1 MRKLNFLPWL
11 PTLAISSAACAMLS
25 FAGCGGGDAAPAA
38 NVPAAAPSAASSTAA
53 PATTPPAAE
62 SAQPVSPAQ
71 VGSTNT
77 GNPAATGNSNA
88 GAANQVAM
96 QQPGAADPQMPP
108 PVTAAE
114 LDAEVDINKVPQN
127 DPVELLKYMKAVGAT
142 NFPNTASQT
151 ELHAFANK
159 VYTNIMEAAD
169 RLLALPAATSE
180 QRRDAIQFKFHA
192 YEVLAQIN
200 PDQAEKLIAERTAL
214 ANKLTQDPDR
224 MLRTFGMLYMF
235 EYMLQDFASGKQE
248 LGNMVKEDA
257 LAIIGDPSAS
267 TQHLEVA
274 MNAANVFGQ
283 MGHSDV
289 AVEILTTARQSF
301 AKSQDKELVEASA
314 GLDDHILQWKIFG
327 AMMDAANGDEV
338 RGQEMLQLMQ
348 QLVDSFG
355 PESLEPVSTI
365 QAIEQKM
372 EEYNRLA
379 LAKSVND
386 LLLKNYSAHPNMEV
400 AASIRESAL
409 SANKRLG
416 LIGNPLPLVGSNL
429 DGTPFNWADYR
440 GRYVLVDFWATW
452 CGPCLQEIPNIQENF
467 VKYRER
473 GFEVVGINLDDD
485 PKALEQFFAKRQLP
499 WTTVVS
505 NDPSATGFDNV
516 NAVHCGVDGIPFL
529 VLVDPEGKV
538 VEINPRGERLG
549 EVLESIFAQQPP
561 AAEGAAAAAA
571 NANAGSAPIR

>member
-11 PTLAISSAACAMLS
+11 PTLAVGGAACAVLS
-25 FAGCGGGDAAPAA
+25 FAGCGGGDTAPPAASVAAPAA
-38 NVPAAAPSAASSTAA
+38 GSTAENAAAPAAAPGS
-53 PATTPPAAE
+53 
-62 SAQPVSPAQ
+62 VVRPAQ
-71 VGSTNT
+71 IESSMT
-77 GNPAATGNSNA
+77 GNPAAGNPHAGTSQVATQQPQA
-88 GAANQVAM
+88 GA
-96 QQPGAADPQMPP
+96 PQMPP
-108 PVTAAE
+108 PISAAE
-114 LDAEVDINKVPQN
+114 LDAKVDINNIPQG
-127 DPVELLKYMKAVGAT
+127 DPVELLKYMKAIT
-142 NFPNTASQT
+142 ETEFPSNANEK

-159 VYTNIMEAAD
+159 VYSNVLEASN
-169 RLLALPAATSE
+169 RLLALPGATSE
-180 QRRDAIQFKFHA
+180 QRRDALQFKFYS

-200 PDQAEKLIAERTAL
+200 PDQAEKLIAERTAM
-214 ANKLTQDPDR
+214 ANQLTQDPDR
-224 MLRTFGMLYMF
+224 MIRTFGMLYMF

-257 LAIIGDPSAS
+257 LAIIGDPAAS

-289 AVEILTTARQSF
+289 AVEILTTARQTF
-301 AKSQDKELVEASA
+301 ARSQDKELAEAST

-327 AMMDAANGDEV
+327 AMMDAANGDAV
-338 RGQEMLQLMQ
+338 RGQEMLTLMQ

-372 EEYNRLA
+372 EEFNRME
-379 LAKSVND
+379 LAKSVNN
-386 LLLKNYSAHPNMEV
+386 LLLKNYSNHPNKQV
-400 AASIRESAL
+400 ADAIRESAE
-409 SANKRLG
+409 SANKRLA
-416 LIGNPLPLVGSNL
+416 LIGSPLPLVGSNL
-429 DGTPFNWADYR
+429 DGSPFNWAEYR

-452 CGPCLQEIPNIQENF
+452 CGPCLQEIPNIQANY

-473 GFEVVGINLDDD
+473 GFEVVGINMDDD
-485 PKALEQFFAKRQLP
+485 PKTLEAFFAKRQLP
-499 WTTVVS
+499 WTTVIS
-505 NDPSATGFDNV
+505 NDPNAVGFENV

-549 EVLESIFAQQPP
+549 EVLESIFSQQAP
-561 AAEGAAAAAA
+561 AGEGAAAAAA
-571 NANAGSAPIR
+571 ANTNPGAMPLR